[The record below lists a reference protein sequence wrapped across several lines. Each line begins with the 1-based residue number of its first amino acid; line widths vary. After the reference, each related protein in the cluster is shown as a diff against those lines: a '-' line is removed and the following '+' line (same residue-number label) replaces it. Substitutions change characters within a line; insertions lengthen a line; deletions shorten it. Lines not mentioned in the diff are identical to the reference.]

1 MVISQVNFTF
11 TPMPNPS
18 QNIKQLAQRIRKEN
32 EVFLESLK
40 KTNGRDLDQSAIEA
54 EEHAF
59 TKIDCL
65 DCANCCKSISPIV
78 EFDDIHRVSKAMN
91 MQAGDFI
98 DQYLEMDEDGDFVFT
113 SQPCPMLGE
122 DNKCKVYE
130 SRPKAC
136 AEYPHISQKHLQ
148 KRLKLMLK
156 NTEYCPAV
164 NEALEFL
171 KKAYS

>member
-1 MVISQVNFTF
+1 MGGARGGNLCIF
-11 TPMPNPS
+11 TPMDPS
-18 QNIKQLAQRIRKEN
+18 SYKQHAQRNKKQN
-32 EVFLESLK
+32 QQFLESLEK
-40 KTNGRDLDQSAIEA
+40 VNGRELD
-54 EEHAF
+54 EHAVDAENHAF
-59 TKIDCL
+59 SKVACL

-78 EFDDIHRVSKAMN
+78 EFEDIHRVSKALN
-91 MQAGDFI
+91 MEAGKFI
-98 DQYLEMDEDGDFVFT
+98 ETYLEMDEDGDFVFT

-148 KRLKLMLK
+148 KRLKLLLK

-164 NEALEFL
+164 YESVEYL
-171 KKAYS
+171 KKVY